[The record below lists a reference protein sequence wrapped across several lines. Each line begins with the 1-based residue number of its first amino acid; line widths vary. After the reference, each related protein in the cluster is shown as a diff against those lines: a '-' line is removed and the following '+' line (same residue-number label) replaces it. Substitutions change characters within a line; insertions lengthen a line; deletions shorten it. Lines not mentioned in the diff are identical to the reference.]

1 MVRQELV
8 RGERQTSG
16 QGFDKEFM
24 IPCPDD
30 CGFHLSFDDFGEHG
44 STVFEASLGDDW
56 PPRAEVL
63 GFPLTF

>member
-1 MVRQELV
+1 
-8 RGERQTSG
+8 
-16 QGFDKEFM
+16 M

-44 STVFEASLGDDW
+44 STVFEASLGDYW